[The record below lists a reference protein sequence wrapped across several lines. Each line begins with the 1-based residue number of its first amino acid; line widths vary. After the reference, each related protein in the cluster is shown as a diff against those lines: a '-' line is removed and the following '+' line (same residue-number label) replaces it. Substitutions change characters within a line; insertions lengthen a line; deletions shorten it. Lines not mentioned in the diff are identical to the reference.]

1 MCLPISCRRSLVL
14 LNPPPCRS
22 QQTRSKLSKF
32 SNCTNAI
39 RPESWSIGDLGQQSI
54 PTTVLGE
61 NLLFQSGSFNSL
73 IPGACIVTCT
83 QQVTASYKT
92 FFIINTVIVDFKK
105 NGLCWALPELP
116 ILLQFLKQCQNSSKG
131 LPQPP
136 PSPFSDNAWKK
147 PFSYRLPSF
156 RDEIIMIIIRV
167 FTKLITNGCKDDELI
182 MMMMVMRIML
192 MKITK
197 GL

>member
-14 LNPPPCRS
+14 LNPPSCRS
-22 QQTRSKLSKF
+22 QQTRSKSSKF
-32 SNCTNAI
+32 SNRTNAI

-54 PTTVLGE
+54 PTTVLV
-61 NLLFQSGSFNSL
+61 FQSGSFNSL
-73 IPGACIVTCT
+73 IPGACSVTCT
-83 QQVTASYKT
+83 QQVTTSYKT

-116 ILLQFLKQCQNSSKG
+116 IFCSSWNSAKILARAS
-131 LPQPP
+131 LSPRRA
-136 PSPFSDNAWKK
+136 PFSDNARKK
-147 PFSYRLPSF
+147 PFSYRIPFF
-156 RDEIIMIIIRV
+156 RDEIIIIIIRV
-167 FTKLITNGCKDDELI
+167 LTKMITNGCKGDELI
-182 MMMMVMRIML
+182 LMMMVMRIML